1 MQPSREQQT
10 MLIKICKNYSKKSKF
25 KKKLTSFFPDA
36 EIKIK
41 SCIGMCKYCKEQ
53 PTANVDG
60 KKIKKKSIK
69 KFIQVLKEN

>member
-1 MQPSREQQT
+1 MQLSREQQT
-10 MLIKICKNYSKKSKF
+10 MLIKICKNYSKTNKF

-41 SCIGMCKYCKEQ
+41 SCIGMCKHCKENAV
-53 PTANVDG
+53 ANVDG

-69 KFIQVLKEN
+69 KFIQSL

>member
-1 MQPSREQQT
+1 
-10 MLIKICKNYSKKSKF
+10 MLIKICKNYSKKNKF
-25 KKKLTSFFPDA
+25 EKKLSSFFPDA

-41 SCIGMCKYCKEQ
+41 SCISMCTYCKKQ

-69 KFIQVLKEN
+69 KFIKALKEN